1 MVPARGYRHG
11 MDEDRDD
18 DRTGPGEAVDKAMP
32 EPEEQPGGTLGRD
45 EGEGAPGPKDP
56 GTTREVTGAD

>member
-1 MVPARGYRHG
+1 
-11 MDEDRDD
+11 MDEHRDD
-18 DRTGPGEAVDKAMP
+18 KTDPGEAVQDAMP

-56 GTTREVTGAD
+56 GTTRWVTGAD